1 MSARRTAVEYDL
13 FHTVDD
19 RGCFQPST
27 HLQRANAASTSPI
40 VYNSLLES
48 TQSTLLSHIRLT
60 LLIHHGNH
68 ISSIKRKFLARD
80 FRWQLQRICTLKA
93 SAPQSRMKSGQHR
106 THPFAAARSPKGWDF
121 EYVNRAFVETATGT
135 GQSPWQPQLHKVPR
149 YPRCVDGLPGKLK
162 CLGCQSAELTLCP
175 VSELPKRSHQKM
187 TTRVSGCV

>member
-80 FRWQLQRICTLKA
+80 FRWQLQRICTLKV

-121 EYVNRAFVETATGT
+121 EYVNRGICRNGNWHGPISLAA
-135 GQSPWQPQLHKVPR
+135 PAPQGPKVSKV
-149 YPRCVDGLPGKLK
+149 C
-162 CLGCQSAELTLCP
+162 
-175 VSELPKRSHQKM
+175 
-187 TTRVSGCV
+187 